1 METQYSQVLTLPY
14 QNELN
19 NSWLNCALRCHGGGE
34 TCASLTGDWRW
45 RVHTGSDSNYN
56 SPYLY
61 EVHTFLFYCRLGSS
75 CKRAVLLKSVTWTCT
90 IWLFSIKWT
99 IDCEKTYFIIFLNS
113 DSDCFIRSL
122 LRTERGG
129 AKAGAQARWPP
140 LLRGKT
146 KPLCCIILL
155 ILLMKSFIICTLKRK
170 CLSTWMCAFYVC
182 KKTLTW
188 LVKNPDRISVFERSR
203 LSTNWIGTLAGCS
216 SYSRYKQ
223 G

>member
-1 METQYSQVLTLPY
+1 MAAVKRALH
-14 QNELN
+14 
-19 NSWLNCALRCHGGGE
+19 WLENDDDVSTPEVIQIL
-34 TCASLTGDWRW
+34 
-45 RVHTGSDSNYN
+45 

-75 CKRAVLLKSVTWTCT
+75 CKRARLLKSVTWICT

-99 IDCEKTYFIIFLNS
+99 INCEKTYFIIFLNS

-146 KPLCCIILL
+146 KPLCCLILL
-155 ILLMKSFIICTLKRK
+155 IFKLNYLSFVRWRGSDWPHGCAPSTCVRK
-170 CLSTWMCAFYVC
+170 TS
-182 KKTLTW
+182 
-188 LVKNPDRISVFERSR
+188 
-203 LSTNWIGTLAGCS
+203 
-216 SYSRYKQ
+216 Q
-223 G
+223 GL

>member
-1 METQYSQVLTLPY
+1 MGTLYPQVLTLTY

-19 NSWLNCALRCHGGGE
+19 NSWLNCTLRCHGGGE

-99 IDCEKTYFIIFLNS
+99 IARKHI
-113 DSDCFIRSL
+113 L
-122 LRTERGG
+122 LYSWT
-129 AKAGAQARWPP
+129 ATLTA
-140 LLRGKT
+140 LYD
-146 KPLCCIILL
+146 LCCGR
-155 ILLMKSFIICTLKRK
+155 KEVGPKPEHKQDGRRCWEVRQSRSTVSFYWYC
-170 CLSTWMCAFYVC
+170 
-182 KKTLTW
+182 
-188 LVKNPDRISVFERSR
+188 
-203 LSTNWIGTLAGCS
+203 
-216 SYSRYKQ
+216 
-223 G
+223 